1 MIVKVLIE
9 GGKIKYISYIPCFVN
24 KNAEP
29 EIVKR
34 GSPLAQ
40 EVFDY
45 FEDISRS
52 EHLPVNFAWDGDE
65 VVVLP

>member
-1 MIVKVLIE
+1 LRIAFFIQD
-9 GGKIKYISYIPCFVN
+9 GKIQRVSYIPCFVN

-34 GSPLAQ
+34 ENPLSK
-40 EVFDY
+40 EVYDY

-52 EHLPVNFAWDGDE
+52 EHLPVNFAWDCDE
-65 VVVLP
+65 VQILP